1 MTVNVPCGSVRAYR
15 AVAVT
20 ADQLATQ
27 AAMSTFTLG
36 GNAVDAAVAAN
47 AALAVTA
54 PHLCGMGGD
63 LFALVR
69 TSDGDVVGLNA
80 SGRAGSGADPAA
92 MRAERLAT
100 MPLRHDIRSV
110 TVPGCVD
117 GWIALHE
124 RFGAARSGDRAEPG
138 DPSRRSRV
146 PGQPAAG
153 RLARARSTTPGGSS
167 SHELADQAT
176 ATGAMVRRPGVALT
190 LQAIVAGGR
199 SGFYGGAFGEG
210 LLHVGAGLFTPD
222 DLATVQADWVAPLA
236 GACLRRRP
244 GDDRAELP
252 GLPDA
257 GRGQARGTGGHPR
270 GSRRRGVGPPADRGG
285 DRGVPRSA
293 RRPPRGCRR

>member
-1 MTVNVPCGSVRAYR
+1 MTTAGPRLPIGDRTVMPPSSRSVWSAAMTVSVPCGSVRAYR

-27 AAMSTFTLG
+27 AAMSTFTVG

-69 TSDGDVVGLNA
+69 TAEGELVGLNA
-80 SGRAGSGADPAA
+80 SGRAGSGADPDA
-92 MRAERLAT
+92 MRAERLTT

-124 RFGAARSGDRAEPG
+124 RFGTLDLATVLTPAIRLA
-138 DPSRRSRV
+138 
-146 PGQPAAG
+146 AAG
-153 RLARARSTTPGGSS
+153 FPASPLLVGSLATLDDAGRQQL
-167 SHELADQAT
+167 HELADQAT
-176 ATGAMVRRPGVALT
+176 ATGVMVRRPGVALT

-199 SGFYGGAFGEG
+199 GG
-210 LLHVGAGLFTPD
+210 V
-222 DLATVQADWVAPLA
+222 
-236 GACLRRRP
+236 LRRR
-244 GDDRAELP
+244 L
-252 GLPDA
+252 
-257 GRGQARGTGGHPR
+257 RGGPAPRRRWSLHSGGSRGGTGR
-270 GSRRRGVGPPADRGG
+270 VGRA
-285 DRGVPRSA
+285 VA
-293 RRPPRGCRR
+293 RRTLSVSTWRRSGRTPRAT